1 MKNKLKMYQQPIPT
15 SALVLQKGSI
25 LKVDMRSCLGRA
37 YGTILMY
44 ISGAKDLTSYELSH
58 IDSSNTGKLWI
69 SFEQTEEV
77 MVFGEV
83 ML

>member
-25 LKVDMRSCLGRA
+25 LKVDMRSLGRA

-44 ISGAKDLTSYELSH
+44 ISGSKDLTTYELAH

-69 SFEQTEEV
+69 SFDKTEEV
-77 MVFGEV
+77 SVFGEV
-83 ML
+83 IL